1 MARISKTL
9 HALTKRAAAPAWQ
22 SMAVGGSS
30 VAASAKPAGGRN
42 TATGTSANNRKPNL
56 VVPSTLSD
64 TVGGWGAEDTDEDR
78 PQGMQ
83 VTCDIYRVAA
93 LST

>member
-30 VAASAKPAGGRN
+30 VAASGKPAGGRN

-56 VVPSTLSD
+56 VVPSTLLD
-64 TVGGWGAEDTDEDR
+64 TVGGWGAEDADEDR

-83 VTCDIYRVAA
+83 VTCDMYRVAA